1 MGREGGDFVNKEQ
14 RNQALA
20 LLYVQASLR
29 HRKEISPDSVAHL
42 YTEGLRE
49 IGACFA
55 KTDEIDDEIERQ
67 TGARFSPSGEQ
78 Q

>member
-1 MGREGGDFVNKEQ
+1 MNKEQ

-42 YTEGLRE
+42 YTQGLRE
-49 IGACFA
+49 ISACLA
-55 KTDEIDDEIERQ
+55 ETDEVDEEIERQ
-67 TGARFSPSGEQ
+67 ISARFSPSGEQ

>member
-1 MGREGGDFVNKEQ
+1 VNKEQ

-29 HRKEISPDSVAHL
+29 HKKDISPDSVAHL

-49 IGACFA
+49 ISACLSE
-55 KTDEIDDEIERQ
+55 TDEIDEEIERQ
-67 TGARFSPSGEQ
+67 TSARFSPSDEQ
-78 Q
+78 

>member
-1 MGREGGDFVNKEQ
+1 MNKEQ

-29 HRKEISPDSVAHL
+29 NKKDISPESVAAL
-42 YTEGLRE
+42 YTEGLRK
-49 IGACFA
+49 IGARLA
-55 KTDEIDDEIERQ
+55 ETDGFDEEIERQ
-67 TGARFSPSGEQ
+67 AGLSLSPFCEQ